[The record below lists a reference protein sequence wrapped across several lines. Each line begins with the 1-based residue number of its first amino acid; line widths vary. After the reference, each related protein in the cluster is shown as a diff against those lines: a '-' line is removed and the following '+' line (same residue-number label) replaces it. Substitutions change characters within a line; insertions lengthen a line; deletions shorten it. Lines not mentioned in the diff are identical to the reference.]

1 MISFPIWRGIIK
13 PSILRKRNDNLIQL
27 YAGEEAYLKQ
37 LGLGQYILGKT
48 CHGKKF
54 AQEEKNVLTALRKLR
69 QAKQQKV

>member
-1 MISFPIWRGIIK
+1 M
-13 PSILRKRNDNLIQL
+13 IQL

-69 QAKQQKV
+69 QAKRQKE

>member
-1 MISFPIWRGIIK
+1 M
-13 PSILRKRNDNLIQL
+13 IQL

-37 LGLGQYILGKT
+37 LGLDQYILGKT